1 MALSNMAD
9 ISSAIENL
17 IDSKVKIAI
26 ENLIDSKVKIAS
38 EKAAEKKPVCPI
50 CLENPFCPVCIN
62 ILHERDGMKWYAKCQ
77 ATLRN
82 PCCLTCVRA
91 HFITKINDGSDLV
104 CPYRCCVSKK
114 PSNNQV
120 FLLYGEPARG
130 PNDPADIYTWS
141 LLDTYGVLNRVCPRC
156 NIECTDLE
164 SVINHNKKDCPER
177 LIPCKKC
184 KVLVKF
190 KDIDNH
196 IEEKGHE
203 HSFMIF

>member
-1 MALSNMAD
+1 MAD

-26 ENLIDSKVKIAS
+26 ENLIDSKVKI
-38 EKAAEKKPVCPI
+38 AAEKKPVCPI

-130 PNDPADIYTWS
+130 PHDPADIYTWS
-141 LLDTYGVLNRVCPRC
+141 LLDAYGVLNRVCPRC

-190 KDIDNH
+190 KDIDDH

-203 HSFMIF
+203 HSFRIF